1 MRNRT
6 SRDQLTSPKD
16 ELNGDELNAVMGGW
30 LGQWI
35 NGGGTTTSGV
45 GTGIR
50 GESLERPHRNEIDI
64 Q

>member
-6 SRDQLTSPKD
+6 SRDELTSPKD
-16 ELNGDELNAVMGGW
+16 ELSGDELNAVMGGW
-30 LGQWI
+30 FGQWI

-50 GESLERPHRNEIDI
+50 GESQGERHKNDI
-64 Q
+64 YI